1 MDYRLVLS
9 DLKIMD
15 LHLLLTVDNDVR
27 CPVTLGDFQDDPR
40 ANNVLWLINLV
51 DILWENKAYSICQI
65 LPNNDLSRKLG
76 NFLGIYFLVFFYIF
90 RKSIFLQKIQIVGA

>member
-27 CPVTLGDFQDDPR
+27 CPVTLGDFQE
-40 ANNVLWLINLV
+40 WSQG
-51 DILWENKAYSICQI
+51 K
-65 LPNNDLSRKLG
+65 
-76 NFLGIYFLVFFYIF
+76 
-90 RKSIFLQKIQIVGA
+90 